1 MSFQDEEDMVSQVR
15 QLPNELVEKINN
27 LTEFNELDRIE
38 VFEELSKIFSL
49 IPVRALPEQKKK
61 EKAPIK
67 CGWSKACVEK
77 DEFNALD
84 YIRNNAGVACGSASG
99 VIVLDIDHVEYFKDY
114 LSENNISEDFKN
126 TLTIETGS
134 GKNHYYYQYPTDGF
148 VYRKHQEKK
157 DVEIIPGQSMSVVVF
172 DVLGSG
178 FQVVAPGSIHPVTFK
193 FYTIKNNLPISPAPE
208 WVLNLCRKEPV
219 QDNTALPLE
228 EDLAGTEIK
237 YCYSVQDFPEFEED
251 EDEYSDSSPQRKFKM
266 HFDNSI
272 LWGYDKQCDKL
283 SHPAMAFREGVY
295 LALPRSRRSY
305 LCFDLDYEDSSN
317 AWSTVGL
324 PEPTI
329 VIVNSQNGHSHILY
343 ELKDPVYWPCG
354 RNDNKIRR
362 KPIEYFNAIRY
373 AYTEKLK
380 ADKDF
385 THVIIK
391 NPFSGAWDTSWH
403 DNSYTLKDL
412 ASFVELPSK
421 KQYFENMRNG
431 VYSGR
436 NSELFYIARMWSN
449 ANVRKQIDE
458 QSLFNSLLL
467 YLNNYNST
475 KIVEHWP
482 DRGPLDN
489 DEVDRLAKYVSK
501 WFWKNKDNPRYNRNM
516 KNYGVMGLS
525 PIDQSL
531 SEEERSKVVKDNKM
545 LGAGYTHI
553 AKRNNTDDV
562 LRATIDNL
570 IASGQRLSD
579 KNIAKNS
586 GKSINTIRSRR
597 VFINAYIDGKQ
608 SKS

>member
-1 MSFQDEEDMVSQVR
+1 MSFQDEEDTTTPVR

-67 CGWSKACVEK
+67 WGWSKACTEK
-77 DEFNALD
+77 NEFNALD
-84 YIRNNAGVACGSASG
+84 YIRNNAGVACGPASG
-99 VIVLDIDHVEYFKDY
+99 VIVLDIDHVEYFEEY
-114 LSENNISEDFKN
+114 LSKNNISEDFKN

-148 VYRKHQEKK
+148 VYGKHQEKK
-157 DVEIIPGQSMSVVVF
+157 DVEIIPGQSMSVVIF

-193 FYTIKNNLPISPAPE
+193 FYTIKKNLPISPAPE
-208 WVLNLCRKEPV
+208 WVLNLCRKKPA
-219 QDNTALPLE
+219 QDNTSLPLE

-237 YCYSVQDFPEFEED
+237 YCYSAQDYPGFEEG
-251 EDEYSDSSPQRKFKM
+251 EDEYSDSSPQSRFKM

-305 LCFDLDYEDSSN
+305 LCFDLDYEDSAN

-329 VIVNSQNGHSHILY
+329 VIVNPQNGHSHILY

-354 RNDNKIRR
+354 SNDNKIRR

-385 THVIIK
+385 THVVIK
-391 NPFSGAWDTSWH
+391 NPFSGVWDTSWH
-403 DNSYTLKDL
+403 DNAYTLKDL
-412 ASFVELPSK
+412 ASFVTLPTK
-421 KQYFENMRNG
+421 KLYFENMRNG
-431 VYSGR
+431 VFSGR
-436 NSELFYIARMWSN
+436 NPELFHVARMWSN
-449 ANVRKQIDE
+449 ANIRRQIDE
-458 QSLFNSLLL
+458 SSHFNSLLL
-467 YLNNYNST
+467 YLSNYNST

-489 DEVDRLAKYVSK
+489 HAVEERAKYVTK
-501 WFWKNKDNPRYNRNM
+501 WFWKHKDNPRYNRNM
-516 KNYGVMGLS
+516 KNYGVMGLA
-525 PIDQSL
+525 PIDPSL
-531 SEEERSKVVKDNKM
+531 KGEERNKKVKESKT
-545 LGAGYTHI
+545 LGAGHTHTEK
-553 AKRNNTDDV
+553 AKNNDDI
-562 LRATIDNL
+562 LRRTIDNL
-570 IASGQRLSD
+570 MASGKRLSD
-579 KNIAKNS
+579 RNISKNS
-586 GKSINTIRSRR
+586 GKSINTVRSRR
-597 VFINAYIDGKQ
+597 DFINDYIDSKKSQ
-608 SKS
+608 S